1 MYASDADSLDMVG
14 PDRFSSN
21 FFCRI
26 CGILFATGYRR
37 GFQMNESKVIELR
50 RDLGL
55 WGAIS
60 IVVGTVI
67 GSGIFLVPR
76 AMVLRVGS
84 PSMVFVVWVFGGL
97 LSLCGALS
105 YAELAAAMPEAGG
118 EYVYLRE
125 AYGPLWGFLYGW
137 TQMWVAKSGSIA
149 TLATA
154 FFYYLTNFFP
164 LLDGVFYTVPL
175 PLGAHGAPLDLRYGQ
190 LLAMALILFLA
201 GVNYFG
207 VKLGGEVQIIVT
219 AVKVFLIAFIVVAG
233 LGFGTAHAPAP
244 AAAPHP
250 LTIAGFFAAL
260 VAALWAY
267 DGWNNVSM
275 VASEIRQPQRSLPL
289 ALIAGTLAVIAIY
302 LAANAAYFHVL
313 SAPQVGASERVAADM
328 MRHAWAALGSPC
340 GFHRRHDQYFRGA
353 QRLHSLRRAGA
364 LRDGAGP
371 PLLCSRGPVNAAYH
385 TPGVSILALS
395 VWSALLV
402 LSGRYEQLFTYV
414 IFASW
419 ILYGMTTAAV
429 IVLRRKRPDLPRP
442 YKTLAY
448 PVLPVLFVLVAI
460 LLVLSTLFDS
470 PRESLLGLGFIF
482 LGLPFY
488 YYWRT
493 RRA

>member
-1 MYASDADSLDMVG
+1 MNG
-14 PDRFSSN
+14 P
-21 FFCRI
+21 
-26 CGILFATGYRR
+26 
-37 GFQMNESKVIELR
+37 KVIELR

-154 FFYYLTNFFP
+154 FFYYLTNFLP
-164 LLDGVFYTVPL
+164 SLDGVFYTVPL

-207 VKLGGEVQIIVT
+207 VRIGGEVQIVVT
-219 AVKVFLIAFIVVAG
+219 IVKVLLISFIILAG
-233 LGFGTAHAPAP
+233 LAFGHAHAPAP
-244 AAAPHP
+244 APVPHP

-313 SAPQVGASERVAADM
+313 SAQQVGSSERVAADM
-328 MRHAWAALGSPC
+328 MRRVVGNWGGHAVSIAAMISIFAALNGSVLT
-340 GFHRRHDQYFRGA
+340 GA
-353 QRLHSLRRAGA
+353 RVPYAMARDRLFFASVAK
-364 LRDGAGP
+364 
-371 PLLCSRGPVNAAYH
+371 VNAAHH
-385 TPGVSILALS
+385 TPGVSILVLS
-395 VWSALLV
+395 CWSALLV

-429 IVLRRKRPDLPRP
+429 IVLRVKRPNLHRP

-448 PVLPVLFVLVAI
+448 PVLPVLFVLAAI
-460 LLVLSTLFDS
+460 SLVLSTLFDS
-470 PRESLLGLGFIF
+470 PRESLLGLALIF

-488 YYWRT
+488 FYWKR